1 MSAGYVVGVD
11 LGGTKIH
18 AGISGPDG
26 DLLAETRVATHGDLA
41 GRILEVEHALVR
53 EVGVPLSAVEVTAVG
68 GAGAAE
74 DDGFDLHPNLDLPTG
89 ASFGPDL
96 ARHLGHPVVLEND
109 VNVAALGEL
118 HHGVGT
124 RHDSFVVV
132 ASGTGIG
139 MGVVV
144 DRRLV
149 RGARGAAGEIGFLPL
164 GTDPFDPAHH
174 RRGPLEEAVA
184 GDVLAARVPPR
195 AHDGRSWTTT
205 EIFDAVATDPAA
217 AHAVAEHAH
226 WLALALVAVRA
237 VLDPEVVVL
246 TGGIG
251 SRAELLPPL
260 RRTLDELGAADLA
273 VRAST
278 LGPQAPVLGA
288 IHLARAHAPGPALEG
303 TR

>member
-1 MSAGYVVGVD
+1 MTGGYVVGID

-26 DLLAETRVATHGDLA
+26 GLLAETRAASDGDLT
-41 GRILEVEHALVR
+41 GRILQVEHTLVR
-53 EVGVPLSAVEVTAVG
+53 HIGVPLSAVEVTAVG

-74 DDGFDLHPNLDLPTG
+74 GEGFDLHPNLDLPSG

-118 HHGVGT
+118 HHGVG
-124 RHDSFVVV
+124 RQHDSFVVV
-132 ASGTGIG
+132 ASGTGLG
-139 MGVVV
+139 MGIVV

-184 GDVLAARVPPR
+184 GDVLAGRVAPHPEGNR
-195 AHDGRSWTTT
+195 WTTT
-205 EIFDAVATDPAA
+205 EIFDAAARDPRASR
-217 AHAVAEHAH
+217 AVDEHAH

-251 SRAELLPPL
+251 SRPELLPPL
-260 RRTLDELGAADLA
+260 QRTLAALGAADLI
-273 VRAST
+273 VQAST
-278 LGPQAPVLGA
+278 LGPEAPVLGA
-288 IHLARAHAPGPALEG
+288 IHLAREHAPGLALEG
-303 TR
+303 TSR

>member
-1 MSAGYVVGVD
+1 MTGGYVVGID

-26 DLLAETRVATHGDLA
+26 GLLAETRVPSGGDVTD
-41 GRILEVEHALVR
+41 RILQVEQSLVQ
-53 EVGVPLSAVEVTAVG
+53 EIGVTLSAVEITAIG

-74 DDGFDLHPNLDLPTG
+74 DEGFDLHPNLDLPSG

-96 ARHLGHPVVLEND
+96 ARRLGHPVVLEND
-109 VNVAALGEL
+109 VNAAALGEL
-118 HHGVGT
+118 HHGVG
-124 RHDSFVVV
+124 RQHDTFVVV
-132 ASGTGIG
+132 ASGTGLG
-139 MGVVV
+139 MGIVVG
-144 DRRLV
+144 RRLV

-164 GTDPFDPAHH
+164 GTDPFDPAHQ

-184 GDVLAARVPPR
+184 GDVLAGRVAPR
-195 AHDGRSWTTT
+195 TGGDTWTTT
-205 EIFDAVATDPAA
+205 EIFDAAARDPQAA
-217 AHAVAEHAH
+217 RAVDEHAH

-251 SRAELLPPL
+251 SRPELFPPL
-260 RRTLDELGAADLA
+260 HRTLVALGAADL
-273 VRAST
+273 VVQTST

-288 IHLARAHAPGPALEG
+288 IHLAREHAPSLALEG
-303 TR
+303 TSR

>member
-18 AGISGPDG
+18 AGISGPEG
-26 DLLAETRVATHGDLA
+26 ALLAELRVPSDGDLA
-41 GRILEVEHALVR
+41 GRILEVEQALAR
-53 EVGVPLSAVEVTAVG
+53 EVGVHLSAVEVTAVG

-74 DDGFDLHPNLDLPTG
+74 DDGFDLHPNLDLPSGT
-89 ASFGPDL
+89 SFGPDL
-96 ARHLGHPVVLEND
+96 ARRLGHAVVLEND

-118 HHGVGT
+118 HHGVGQQ
-124 RHDSFVVV
+124 HDSFVVV
-132 ASGTGIG
+132 ASGTGLG
-139 MGVVV
+139 MGIVV

-149 RGARGAAGEIGFLPL
+149 RGSRGAAGEIGFLPL

-195 AHDGRSWTTT
+195 PGVRARTTT
-205 EIFDAVATDPAA
+205 EIFDSVDRDRAA
-217 AHAVAEHAH
+217 ADAVAEHAH
-226 WLALALVAVRA
+226 WLALGLVAVRA

-251 SRAELLPPL
+251 SRPELLPPL
-260 RRTLDELGAADLA
+260 RRTLAALDAADLA
-273 VRAST
+273 VQAST
-278 LGPQAPVLGA
+278 LGSQAPVLGA
-288 IHLARAHAPGPALEG
+288 IHLARAHAHGFALEG